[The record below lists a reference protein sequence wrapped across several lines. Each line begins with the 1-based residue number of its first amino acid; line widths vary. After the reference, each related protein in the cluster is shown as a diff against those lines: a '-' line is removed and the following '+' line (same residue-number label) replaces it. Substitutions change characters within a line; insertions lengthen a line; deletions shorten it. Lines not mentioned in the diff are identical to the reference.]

1 MFTIRVAL
9 GHNSYVFSL
18 AIARRDITQP
28 GRGDLVEGKLGYLHG
43 CLTEHSQG
51 KCKVLAAGTES
62 GSFA

>member
-18 AIARRDITQP
+18 AIARRDITQL
-28 GRGDLVEGKLGYLHG
+28 GRGDLVEGKLGYLRG